1 VKNDLLSRR
10 KATDCGGRGL
20 RQEVTF
26 MVHVDRPVGLDG
38 VAVCF
43 DDERAVADAGIVLLA
58 TLTRRLGI
66 EALVDDRVELGERAG
81 AGHEGAKVLTLIS
94 AMALGADCIDDCDLL
109 RSGRTAD
116 VLGHRVMAPS
126 TLGTF
131 LRAFTFGHVRQL
143 DRGLAGAIERAWA
156 AGAGPGNGRLV
167 VDVDSFVGETFGR
180 GKQGAAFGYTR
191 VRGYHPILAVRGDTG
206 EVLHIRLRKG
216 SANTSRGFA
225 RFLDE
230 LLARVERAG
239 ATGPKLLRA
248 DSGFWNNHSFDR
260 LDRAGWQFSIGVRLQ
275 PQVRRAIEAIDE
287 AAWQTLAD
295 YPDTSIAEI
304 AETTLNGRRLIVRRV
319 RTLDRQGQL
328 LPSWELFPFVT
339 NRHDELFSV
348 EAEHRQHA
356 VVELAIR
363 DLKDQ
368 ALAHFPSG
376 LFMANAAW
384 TVIAA
389 LAHNLLR
396 WTSVIG
402 LPGQTVRAARTLRRR
417 LLALP
422 GRLTRSA
429 RRWTLHL
436 PARWP
441 WQHDFIRALAR
452 IRALPAAV

>member
-1 VKNDLLSRR
+1 
-10 KATDCGGRGL
+10 
-20 RQEVTF
+20 
-26 MVHVDRPVGLDG
+26 MVHVDGPVGLDG

-43 DDERAVADAGIVLLA
+43 DDERAVADAGIVLAA
-58 TLTRRLGI
+58 TLARRLGI
-66 EALVDDRVELGERAG
+66 EALVDARVDLGERDG
-81 AGHEGAKVLTLIS
+81 AGNEGAKVMTLVS

-143 DRGLAGAIERAWA
+143 DRVLDEALQRAWG
-156 AGAGPGNGRLV
+156 AGAGPGDGRLI
-167 VDVDSFVGETFGR
+167 VDVDSFLGETFGTK
-180 GKQGAAFGYTR
+180 KQGAAFGYTR
-191 VRGYHPILAVRGDTG
+191 VRGYHPILAVRADTG

-216 SANTSRGFA
+216 SANTSRGFG

-230 LLARVERAG
+230 LIARVERTG
-239 ATGPKLLRA
+239 ARGPRLLRA
-248 DSGFWNNHSFDR
+248 DSGFWNKHTFNR

-275 PQVRRAIEAIDE
+275 PAVRAAIDAIDE
-287 AAWQTLAD
+287 AAWQTLPE
-295 YPDTSIAEI
+295 YPKTSIAQI
-304 AETTLNGRRLIVRRV
+304 AETTLGDRRLIVRRV

-339 NRHDELFSV
+339 NRRDDLAIV

-376 LFMANAAW
+376 RFYANAAW
-384 TVIAA
+384 TAIAA

-402 LPGQTVRAARTLRRR
+402 LPGHTIRAARTVRRR

-452 IRALPAAV
+452 IRALPSPA